1 MRERSKVRRLTR
13 FVMRGGRRRKG
24 AAGPL
29 ESPPALVL
37 FDFDGTL
44 ADTFDEALAILNR
57 LAGEFGFRELLPGE
71 IAGARDLS
79 TKGLMKLLG
88 IPRMKLPRIA
98 ARGTEEMSRT
108 IDTIQPCEGVPEL
121 VRGLWAAGHRLGVLT
136 SNSEENV
143 LAFLGNHGLDVFEF
157 VKSSSKLL
165 GKGAVLRRLMRDEGL
180 GPRQI
185 LFIGDETRDIEAA
198 HETGVHM
205 AAVTWGY
212 NSRKALE
219 ACAPDHVFDTPG
231 EVGGLLEG
239 LRGGVR

>member
-1 MRERSKVRRLTR
+1 MKERSRVRRLTR
-13 FVMRGGRRRKG
+13 FMMRGGRRRKG

-29 ESPPALVL
+29 ESPPRLIL

-44 ADTFDEALAILNR
+44 ADTFDEAFAILNR
-57 LAGEFGFRELLPGE
+57 LAGEFGFRALSRDELE
-71 IAGARDLS
+71 GARDLS
-79 TKGLMKLLG
+79 TKGLMKMLG
-88 IPRMKLPRIA
+88 IPRMRLPRIA
-98 ARGTEEMSRT
+98 SRGTEEMART
-108 IDTIQPCEGVPEL
+108 IQTIQPCEGVPEL
-121 VRGLWAAGHRLGVLT
+121 VRGLHRAGHRLGVLT
-136 SNSEENV
+136 SNSEANV
-143 LAFLGNHGLDVFEF
+143 LAFLSNHGLGVFEF

-165 GKGAVLRRLMRDEGL
+165 GKGAVLRRLMRDQGL
-180 GPRQI
+180 QPREI

-219 ACAPDHVFDTPG
+219 ACVPDHVFDTPAEAG
-231 EVGGLLEG
+231 AFLEA